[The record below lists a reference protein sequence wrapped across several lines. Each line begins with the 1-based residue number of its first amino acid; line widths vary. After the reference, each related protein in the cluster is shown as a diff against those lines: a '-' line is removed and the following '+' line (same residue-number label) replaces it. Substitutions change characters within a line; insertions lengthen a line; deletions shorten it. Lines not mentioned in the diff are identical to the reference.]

1 MSNAASPTLVG
12 RLPPP
17 IVSGFSCHIAL
28 DQGAAR
34 VGVEGE
40 LDMANEA
47 QFAAVLDRCQ
57 AASALV
63 IVDLRGLEFLS
74 CGGLRALVSAARRA
88 RATGGRLVVVHGPG
102 AVQRL
107 FEIVDVTFEI
117 ELVDRPPSRLPP
129 PRCWRREAA

>member
-1 MSNAASPTLVG
+1 MSSAASPVLAG
-12 RLPPP
+12 RLPQPT
-17 IVSGFSCHIAL
+17 VSGFSCHIAL

-34 VGVEGE
+34 VGFEGE
-40 LDMANEA
+40 LDP
-47 QFAAVLDRCQ
+47 C
-57 AASALV
+57 AL
-63 IVDLRGLEFLS
+63 L
-74 CGGLRALVSAARRA
+74 SAARRA

-107 FEIVDVTFEI
+107 FEIVDVTLEI

>member
-1 MSNAASPTLVG
+1 MSIAASPALVG
-12 RLPPP
+12 PPP
-17 IVSGFSCHIAL
+17 QPTVSGFSCHIAL

-34 VGVEGE
+34 VRVEGE
-40 LDMANEA
+40 LDIANEP
-47 QFAAVLDRCQ
+47 QFAAVLNRCQ
-57 AASALV
+57 ATSALV

-74 CGGLRALVSAARRA
+74 CGGLRALLSAARRA

-102 AVQRL
+102 AVRRL